1 MMAYSGKYKV
11 KNPNKYTGDYTNV
24 IFRSSWEKAA
34 FKWCDDSNLVK
45 QWVSEEVIIPYLWE
59 IDKKYHRY
67 FIDLKITYTNGSTVI
82 VEIKPEKETKIP
94 KRPDRSKRYIN
105 EAVTYVRN
113 QNKWDAASKYARD
126 KGWNFQIWTEK
137 TLYDLG
143 ILTRPLEKIKP
154 LPAIKKKIKK

>member
-24 IFRSSWEKAA
+24 IFRSSWEKAT
-34 FKWCDDSNLVK
+34 FKWCDNSNLVK

-59 IDKKYHRY
+59 IDKRYHRY

-113 QNKWDAASKYARD
+113 QNKWEAASKYARD
-126 KGWNFQIWTEK
+126 KGWDFQIWTEK